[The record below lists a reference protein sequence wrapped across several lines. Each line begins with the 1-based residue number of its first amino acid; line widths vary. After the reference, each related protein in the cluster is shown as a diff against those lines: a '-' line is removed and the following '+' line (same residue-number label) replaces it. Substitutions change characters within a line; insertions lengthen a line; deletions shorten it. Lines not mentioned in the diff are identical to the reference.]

1 MAKTSRSSPIDECN
15 EDSTERK
22 DVFCGSSSSGVSNF
36 VSGRSEELV
45 KVKVVVV
52 GDMAVGKTSLSVRF
66 TEQKYDNKYVQ
77 TVGASFY
84 VRAVELKGKK
94 IIFQIWD
101 TAGQERFRSLVPMYL
116 RDAGI
121 ALLVYDVTDTDSFHH
136 VKDWLKELRTSA
148 PEDAI
153 LTLIGNKIDLVPKK
167 KVHSKEAEDFACE
180 KGMKFYETSAKTGEN
195 IEGLFIDLAHSILN
209 IANDNSHRRTKDNLN
224 VMENSVQIPKHLKC
238 CHSS

>member
-1 MAKTSRSSPIDECN
+1 MAKTSRSSTIDDCD
-15 EDSTERK
+15 EDGKERK
-22 DVFCGSSSSGVSNF
+22 DVFCGTSTGGVSNF

-66 TEQKYDNKYVQ
+66 TEQKFEDKYMQ

-116 RDAGI
+116 RDTGI
-121 ALLVYDVTDTDSFHH
+121 ALLVYDVTDMASFHH
-136 VKDWLKELRTSA
+136 VREWLKELRNSA

-153 LTLIGNKIDLVPKK
+153 LTLVGNKIDLLSKK

-195 IEGLFIDLAHSILN
+195 IEALFNDLAYSILHMT
-209 IANDNSHRRTKDNLN
+209 NDNSHRTSNIVNIKQNN
-224 VMENSVQIPKHLKC
+224 AQIPTHLKC
-238 CHSS
+238 CH